1 MGRILNNFMKNIFP
15 SRFVELRRTIR
26 NVFIRLDTLER
37 NQVSR
42 LREKYNADHKSEI
55 NTKEF
60 KVYSQN
66 GEDGILLY
74 IFSKIGIKNKKL
86 VEIGIEEGKECNSA
100 NLVINFGWG
109 GLLIDGDQRGIR
121 GAKYYYKH
129 VKGISDS
136 RLKIV
141 NKFVTKENINSIF
154 KENGIEGE
162 IDMLSIDIDG
172 NDYWILKEINTLNPR
187 VIIMEYNASI
197 PKDKSLSVKYDPH
210 FDRFVKHKSAWY
222 HGASLKAITK
232 LANQKGYIL
241 VGCESTGC
249 NAFFVRKDLAKGK
262 LEEVSVEDAYYP
274 QIYRIKHSSLEDQFD
289 KIKVLE
295 WVEI

>member
-1 MGRILNNFMKNIFP
+1 MRKLKNFIKKIIPGGFLN
-15 SRFVELRRTIR
+15 LRRNIR
-26 NVFIRLDTLER
+26 SIFVRIETLER
-37 NQVSR
+37 NQLSL
-42 LREKYNADHKSEI
+42 LRERYGAESKSDL
-55 NTKEF
+55 NSKEF
-60 KVYSQN
+60 KIYSQN
-66 GEDGILLY
+66 GEDGVLLY

-100 NLVINFGWG
+100 NLIINFGWN
-109 GLLIDGDQRGIR
+109 GLLIDGDQRGIIS
-121 GAKYYYKH
+121 AKYYYKH

-141 NKFVTKENINSIF
+141 NKFVTKENVNNIF

-172 NDYWILKEINTLNPR
+172 NDYWILEAINVINPR

-210 FDRFVKHKSAWY
+210 FDRFVKHESAGY

-274 QIYRIKHSSLEDQFD
+274 QIYRVKHSSLEDQFD
-289 KIKVLE
+289 QIIQLDFQEV
-295 WVEI
+295 

>member
-1 MGRILNNFMKNIFP
+1 MRKLKNFIKKIIPGGFLN
-15 SRFVELRRTIR
+15 LRRNIR
-26 NVFIRLDTLER
+26 SIFVRIETLER
-37 NQVSR
+37 NQLSL
-42 LREKYNADHKSEI
+42 LRERYGAESKSDL
-55 NTKEF
+55 NSKEF
-60 KVYSQN
+60 KIYSQN
-66 GEDGILLY
+66 GEDGVLLY

-100 NLVINFGWG
+100 NLIINFGWN
-109 GLLIDGDQRGIR
+109 GLLIDGDQRGIIS
-121 GAKYYYKH
+121 AKYYYKH

-141 NKFVTKENINSIF
+141 NKFVTKENVNNIF

-172 NDYWILKEINTLNPR
+172 NDYWVWKSIHNIN
-187 VIIMEYNASI
+187 
-197 PKDKSLSVKYDPH
+197 
-210 FDRFVKHKSAWY
+210 RFVKHESAWY

-274 QIYRIKHSSLEDQFD
+274 QIYRVKHSSLEDQFD
-289 KIKVLE
+289 QIKQLDFQEV
-295 WVEI
+295 